1 MSRRKTTHPL
11 IALPLALTLLLSS
24 GTALARH
31 DADTHVTTATA
42 HTLKQ
47 WEWSVGTWDVAWGP
61 LSWLTVSTY
70 IWPWF
75 AKVPSLSAKWRIWHN
90 DEWAFSWRLGFFSL
104 DLQNLNKDAAPATFK
119 VVPSELT
126 VSYRLL
132 PSLELS
138 LSGIYTP
145 VVMEG
150 SYDTNDLEG
159 AAGYSNVQ
167 AGLAL
172 EWRLSESWALWLRT
186 RHLLKLDLS
195 AQAAATTQLDPYTK
209 MTVHGGGSV
218 KDLADMGFPQTFN
231 IVPGVAYSGDTF
243 NLEAGLGY
251 GAFNVPGVNFMLPS
265 RSLVPYLDM
274 YWRF

>member
-1 MSRRKTTHPL
+1 MSQRNTKHPL
-11 IALPLALTLLLSS
+11 IALPLAIILLAWSA
-24 GTALARH
+24 TAYARH
-31 DADTHVTTATA
+31 DADTHITTATA

-61 LSWLTVSTY
+61 FSWLTLSTY

-75 AKVPSLSAKWRIWHN
+75 AKIPSLAAKWRIWHN
-90 DEWAFSWRLGFFSL
+90 DQWAVSWRLGFFYV
-104 DLQNLNKDAAPATFK
+104 DLQKLRSDAAPTTFK
-119 VVPSELT
+119 VIPSELT

-145 VVMEG
+145 VAMEG
-150 SYDTNDLEG
+150 NYDTNDLEG
-159 AAGYSNVQ
+159 AAGYSNIQ
-167 AGLAL
+167 AGLSL

-195 AQAAATTQLDPYTK
+195 AQAAATTQLDPYTT

-251 GAFNVPGVNFMLPS
+251 GAFNIPGVNFMLPS
-265 RSLVPYLDM
+265 RSLVPYLDV